1 MRGFTAFITSIAVFG
16 VLTAVAA
23 AAPAATSTRACG
35 QITHGPYANWVVKAP
50 AQPQLRLTGTTWTV
64 FATGR
69 ISCTAAMKIGNTLL
83 TRYRAARER
92 SGGAIKPALK
102 GFDVCGTKPGQA
114 SCHDLRDASNITLFE
129 TGTYSLAQVK
139 QFVAAGKLPLGK
151 R

>member
-1 MRGFTAFITSIAVFG
+1 MNTLGGAAGPNVTAISPASSSTG
-16 VLTAVAA
+16 VSPVA
-23 AAPAATSTRACG
+23 S
-35 QITHGPYANWVVKAP
+35 WFS
-50 AQPQLRLTGTTWTV
+50 TGTTWTM

>member
-1 MRGFTAFITSIAVFG
+1 M
-16 VLTAVAA
+16 
-23 AAPAATSTRACG
+23 
-35 QITHGPYANWVVKAP
+35 
-50 AQPQLRLTGTTWTV
+50 

-129 TGTYSLAQVK
+129 TGTCSLAQVK
-139 QFVAAGKLPLGK
+139 QFVAAGKLRSGSAERRLLGALGALSVAGCEISA
-151 R
+151 RSAACASYRARLSQDRLPVARGAPPSSRRSSPGT